1 MPQAISLI
9 SARFSDTEVMLASN
23 KTQWASECL
32 QAISQMEHAEEILT
46 NDCANSDFWPSSDS
60 YMSYYRP
67 YKVTD
72 GTLTINVKG
81 MLIHNFG
88 YQLGDYA
95 TGYEYIRQ
103 ALIRGLG
110 DTEVKRIAMICAS
123 GGGHVAGNFDLVDF
137 IYNSR
142 GVKPIEAFVNESA
155 YSACMSIAS
164 ACDKITMTRTS
175 GVGSIGV
182 VTMHVD
188 YTKYLENSG
197 IKITL
202 LAVGEYKTEGSQYS
216 ILTEA
221 AKKRTIDRL
230 TGVYDIFT
238 ATVARNLNISE
249 DVVRGTEAQTYS
261 APEAVELGLAHAIS
275 SFNEAI
281 TGFASGE
288 TVTDEDDSMSDQEK
302 ADIAAKEKADAAN
315 AARAEGTTQGATA
328 ERTRISAIMNCEEAK
343 GRSTLANHLAMNTG
357 TSPEDAKAILGASA
371 LEVVATTVVD
381 PKKTVIKK
389 NHFEEAMNN
398 SENPEITASDEDS
411 SGELSTDDQVKT
423 IMGNYTAHSGFK
435 SARKH

>member
-1 MPQAISLI
+1 MPNSLSLI
-9 SARFSDTEVMLASN
+9 SAKFSGTEVMLAPD

-32 QAISQMEHAEEILT
+32 QAIAVMQHAEEILT
-46 NDCANSDFWPSSDS
+46 NDSANSDFWPSLDS

-67 YKVTD
+67 YKVSD
-72 GTLTINVKG
+72 GTLMINVKG

-103 ALIRGLG
+103 AFIRGLS
-110 DTEVKRIAMICAS
+110 DTEVKRIAVICAS

-142 GVKPIEAFVNESA
+142 GIKPIEAFVNESA

-188 YTKYLENSG
+188 YTQYLEKQG

-202 LAVGEYKTEGSQYS
+202 IAVGDYKTEGSPYTE
-216 ILTEA
+216 LTEA

-238 ATVARNLNISE
+238 STVARNLNISE

-281 TGFASGE
+281 TGYASGE
-288 TVTDEDDSMSDQEK
+288 SVTDEDDSMSDQEK
-302 ADIAAKEKADAAN
+302 ADILAKEKADAAN
-315 AARAEGTTQGATA
+315 AARAEGTAQGATA
-328 ERTRISAIMNCEEAK
+328 ERTRISAIMKCDEAK
-343 GRSTLANHLAMNTG
+343 DKQAMASHIAYNTAMTL
-357 TSPEDAKAILGASA
+357 EDAKGMLNAAA
-371 LEVVATTVVD
+371 VEVVATV
-381 PKKTVIKK
+381 PAKKETAKV
-389 NHFEEAMNN
+389 NHFEQAMDK
-398 SENPEITASDEDS
+398 SPNPEIGAEGGQLAE
-411 SGELSTDDQVKT
+411 GELSTDDQVKS
-423 IMGNYTAHSGFK
+423 IMGNYGAISGFQTQ
-435 SARKH
+435 RKQ

>member
-1 MPQAISLI
+1 MPQSISLI
-9 SARFSDTEVMLASN
+9 GARFSGTEVMLAPD

-32 QAISQMEHAEEILT
+32 QAIAVMEHAEEILT
-46 NDCANSDFWPSSDS
+46 NDCANSDFWPESDS

-72 GTLTINVKG
+72 GTLMINVKG

-88 YQLGDYA
+88 YQIGDYA

-103 ALIRGLG
+103 AFIRGLG
-110 DTEVKRIAMICAS
+110 DTEVKRIAMVCAS

-137 IYNSR
+137 IFNSR
-142 GVKPIEAFVNESA
+142 GIKPIEAFVNESA
-155 YSACMSIAS
+155 YSACMSLAS
-164 ACDKITMTRTS
+164 ACDKITMTRTA

-188 YTKYLENSG
+188 YTKYLENQG

-202 LAVGEYKTEGSQYS
+202 IAVGDYKTEGSPYTV
-216 ILTEA
+216 LTEA

-238 ATVARNLNISE
+238 STVARNLNISE

-275 SFNEAI
+275 SFNESI
-281 TGFASGE
+281 TGYASGE

-302 ADIAAKEKADAAN
+302 ADQAAREKAEAAQ

-328 ERTRISAIMNCEEAK
+328 ERARISAIMNCEEAK
-343 GRSTLANHLAMNTG
+343 GRETLANHLAMNTDD
-357 TSPEDAKAILGASA
+357 SPEKAKATLAASP
-371 LEVVATTVVD
+371 VATAAV
-381 PKKTVIKK
+381 PEKKETAKT
-389 NHFEEAMNN
+389 NHFEEAMGK
-398 SENPEITASDEDS
+398 SNPEIASVE
-411 SGELSTDDQVKT
+411 GQEGAELSTEDNVKS
-423 IMGNYTAHSGFK
+423 IMGNYASYSGFK
-435 SARKH
+435 SERKH